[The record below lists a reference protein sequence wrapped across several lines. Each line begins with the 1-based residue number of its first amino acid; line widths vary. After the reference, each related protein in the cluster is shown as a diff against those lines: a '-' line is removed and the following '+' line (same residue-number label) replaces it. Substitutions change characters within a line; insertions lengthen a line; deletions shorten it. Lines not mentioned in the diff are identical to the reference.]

1 MLVAHNGKFFVA
13 HEGTKIGPLN
23 QKTKFYTKPSP
34 ESLLFDACRSN
45 EFEKVKEL
53 LSSNPNINIFYND
66 GKFFDFALSHK
77 SLPMLEALLRHCE
90 VKSPEEIN
98 ERMMFEYRL
107 KSILS
112 HALETHNVSQ
122 EIEDRI
128 LLYLANFDQDTDD
141 EQDIDFYSQEAV
153 SFFDQ
158 DNMHG
163 IHVQQEDR
171 LEPYLE
177 SHLKSYLDT
186 VGNNSCEFE

>member
-13 HEGTKIGPLN
+13 HEGTEIVPVN

-45 EFEKVKEL
+45 EFEEVKEL
-53 LSSNPNINIFYND
+53 LSSSPNINIFYND

-90 VKSPEEIN
+90 VNSPQETN

-128 LLYLANFDQDTDD
+128 SPYLANFDQDTDD
-141 EQDIDFYSQEAV
+141 EQDIDFDSQEAV

-158 DNMHG
+158 DDMYG
-163 IHVQQEDR
+163 IHVQQEDH
-171 LEPYLE
+171 LE
-177 SHLKSYLDT
+177 SHLNT
-186 VGNNSCEFE
+186 VGNNSHEFE